1 MPQVLATF
9 LAFGVLTNFLRLG
22 LFRYWQRQGFC
33 SLSLVQHSFV
43 GGVSELIAF
52 AQELSS
58 TGLQVTAAIVTSALA
73 SIIKTTVN
81 NAIAA
86 IYDAFI
92 FSVSLVS

>member
-1 MPQVLATF
+1 M
-9 LAFGVLTNFLRLG
+9 
-22 LFRYWQRQGFC
+22 
-33 SLSLVQHSFV
+33 QHSFV

-81 NAIAA
+81 SEIAA

-92 FSVSLVS
+92 FSDSLASSLNNVQN